1 MYLQLL
7 NKLNIICSRL
17 NLKYMSFTVSG
28 SIITQANESGIPIT
42 AAASITG
49 GVRFTCTQSYV
60 VGNVVRITGTT
71 SYNGNWM
78 VAAVTGTT
86 FDVLES
92 AQGTAITFVSTQTGT
107 AARGDSSLAGISG
120 LTGVTRTTLDAS
132 SGYVVYLLGD
142 NVKLQINGTL
152 IIGGLREINTTR
164 LGQNEQL
171 VIGQNAISTVQ
182 PVLRVGSGGVLV
194 VGCRYTNTVNYTGS
208 SAPQYTDGIS
218 QQVLI
223 YQKGHYG
230 RSTADGDGSTL
241 PATNPAPVTAF
252 MGISNGA
259 RFDWV
264 SGTID
269 CWGDMSFDNGSTVNI
284 GFEGMRNKPVMDS
297 RRGSNVIWFK
307 PGSSVSIFALKGIGD
322 RGINVTNV
330 NNTGRGP
337 TFQMLQ
343 GPAVFKGFEGFWWR
357 CVVGLANGTGV
368 GGAFT
373 IEDYA
378 GALGSELDITKAV
391 QSGQTLNVTFKN
403 SAVGTTM
410 VVVDASLGT
419 VLLYVTQKLT
429 ATVRTTGG
437 AAIQDAV
444 VWTISNVA
452 VQSLGVTNV
461 SGVTVIDNIE
471 TGFSPDNQASVT
483 PRFAAGD
490 VATWNVRAY
499 GSLSA
504 VYQVTMKGIGGSV
517 VEPAMV
523 NDSAVT
529 LSRSAAASLSTIPTL
544 DNFYDAAKYWN
555 VQSANVNYPTAT
567 TQVATAAGTT
577 LDLGALNVL
586 VDATAGSAFAVN
598 TGTNTVTIKST
609 TLAIGSK
616 FNMLKTTGTISFA
629 NGSDATCLLQGI
641 VVRGTTGVYS
651 PKLESATMRFTT
663 AGTYDLRNAI
673 INGTL
678 TLTNT
683 SGGTVTVQLQPSVT
697 FVNSGPNIT
706 VDNTVNV
713 ALTITNVVSGSD
725 IVVLQAGTETVL
737 DQIDQNIG
745 SSWIYNYQIITV
757 VDIFVSKAGYVP
769 FYIRNYSL
777 PSNNASL
784 PITQIIDR
792 NYTA

>member
-1 MYLQLL
+1 MTF
-7 NKLNIICSRL
+7 S
-17 NLKYMSFTVSG
+17 VAG
-28 SIITQANESGIPIT
+28 SIITQANETGIAIT

-49 GVRFTCTQSYV
+49 GVRFTCTQAYA
-60 VGNVVRITGTT
+60 VGDVVRITGTT
-71 SYNGNWM
+71 NYNGNWM

-92 AQGTAITFVSTQTGT
+92 AQGTAITFVSSQTGT
-107 AARGDSSLAGISG
+107 AARGDASLAGISG
-120 LTGVTRTTLDAS
+120 LAGVTTTTLDAS
-132 SGYVVYLLGD
+132 SGYVVYLLSD
-142 NVKLQINGTL
+142 NVKLQVNGTL

-194 VGCRYTNTVNYTGS
+194 VGCRYTNTVNYTGTT
-208 SAPQYTDGIS
+208 APQYTDGIS

-223 YQKGHYG
+223 YQKGQYG
-230 RSTADGDGSTL
+230 RSTADGDGATN
-241 PATNPAPVTAF
+241 PATNPAPATAF
-252 MGISNGA
+252 MGVSNGA

-297 RRGSNVIWFK
+297 RRGSNTIWFK
-307 PGSSVSIFALKGIGD
+307 PGSAVSIFGFKGIGD

-343 GPAVFKGFEGFWWR
+343 GPLVLKGLDVFWWR
-357 CVVGLANGTGV
+357 CVVGLANGSGV
-368 GGAFT
+368 GGSFT
-373 IEDYA
+373 VEDYA
-378 GALGSELDITKAV
+378 GALGSELDIAKAV
-391 QSGQTLNVTFKN
+391 QAGQTLLVTFKN

-410 VVVDASLGT
+410 VVFDASLGT

-429 ATVRTTGG
+429 ATVKTTGG

-444 VWTISNVA
+444 VWTINNVA
-452 VQSLGVTNV
+452 VQSLGVTNA
-461 SGVTVIDNIE
+461 SGVSVIDNIE

-499 GSLSA
+499 QSLSA

-529 LSRSAAASLSTIPTL
+529 LSRSAAAALATIPTL

-577 LDLGALNVL
+577 LDLGALNVV
-586 VDATAGSAFAVN
+586 VDTAAAVAFAVN
-598 TGTNTVTIKST
+598 TGTNTVTIKSSV
-609 TLAIGSK
+609 LAVGSK
-616 FNMLKTTGTISFA
+616 FNTLKTTGTISFA
-629 NGSDATCLLQGI
+629 NGADASCTLQGI
-641 VVRGTTGVYS
+641 VVRGITGAYS
-651 PKLESATMRFTT
+651 PKLESATVRFTA
-663 AGTYDLRNAI
+663 AGTYDLRNATI
-673 INGTL
+673 SGTL
-678 TLTNT
+678 TVTNT
-683 SGGTVTVQLQPSVT
+683 SGGAVIVQVQPSVT
-697 FVNSGPNIT
+697 VVNSGPNIT
-706 VDNTVNV
+706 VDNAVSAT
-713 ALTITNVVSGSD
+713 LTIDGIISGSGILIRRTDTLAVLANATTSTSYAYSYTVSGSVPVE
-725 IVVLQAGTETVL
+725 IILRNASGTPAYQSWRTTTTLAGVNTTITANQVL
-737 DQIDQNIG
+737 DE
-745 SSWIYNYQIITV
+745 
-757 VDIFVSKAGYVP
+757 
-769 FYIRNYSL
+769 
-777 PSNNASL
+777 
-784 PITQIIDR
+784 
-792 NYTA
+792 

>member
-1 MYLQLL
+1 MTF
-7 NKLNIICSRL
+7 S
-17 NLKYMSFTVSG
+17 VAG
-28 SIITQANESGIPIT
+28 SIITQANESGIAIT

-49 GVRFTCTQSYV
+49 GVRFTCTQGYA
-60 VGNVVRITGTT
+60 VGNVVRITGTA

-78 VAAVTGTT
+78 VAAGTGTT

-92 AQGTAITFVSTQTGT
+92 AQGTPITFVSSQTGT
-107 AARGDSSLAGISG
+107 AARGDASLAGISG
-120 LTGVTRTTLDAS
+120 LTGVTTTTLDAS
-132 SGYVVYLLGD
+132 SGYVVYVLAD

-152 IIGGLREINTTR
+152 IVGGLREINTTR

-194 VGCRYTNTVNYTGS
+194 VGCRYTNTVNYTGTT
-208 SAPQYTDGIS
+208 APQYTDGIS

-223 YQKGHYG
+223 YQKGQYG
-230 RSTADGDGSTL
+230 RSTVDGDGATN

-252 MGISNGA
+252 LAISNGA
-259 RFDWV
+259 RFDWI

-269 CWGDMSFDNGSTVNI
+269 CWADMSFDNGSTVNI

-297 RRGSNVIWFK
+297 RRGSNIIWFK
-307 PGSSVSIFALKGIGD
+307 PGSAVSIFGFKGIGD

-343 GPAVFKGFEGFWWR
+343 GPLVLKGLDLFWWR

-368 GGAFT
+368 GGSFT
-373 IEDYA
+373 VEDYT
-378 GALGSELDITKAV
+378 GALGSELDIAKAV
-391 QSGQTLNVTFKN
+391 QSGQTLLVTFKN

-410 VVVDASLGT
+410 VVFDASVGT

-437 AAIQDAV
+437 AAIENAV
-444 VWTISNVA
+444 VWTISNAA
-452 VQSLGVTNV
+452 VQSLGVTNA
-461 SGVTVIDNIE
+461 SGVSIIDNIE
-471 TGFSPDNQASVT
+471 TGISPDNQASVT

-504 VYQVTMKGIGGSV
+504 VYQVTMRGIGGSV

-529 LSRSAAASLSTIPTL
+529 LSRSAAAALATIPTL

-555 VQSANVNYPTAT
+555 VQSVNINYPTAS

-577 LDLGALNVL
+577 LDLGALNVV
-586 VDATAGSAFAVN
+586 VDTTAAAAFAVN
-598 TGTNTVTIKST
+598 TGTNTVTIKSSILAVGTKFT
-609 TLAIGSK
+609 T
-616 FNMLKTTGTISFA
+616 LKTTGTISFA
-629 NGSDATCLLQGI
+629 NGADASCALQGI
-641 VVRGTTGVYS
+641 VARGTTGVYS
-651 PKLESATMRFTT
+651 PKLESATVRFTA
-663 AGTYDLRNAI
+663 AGTYDLRGATI
-673 INGTL
+673 SGTL
-678 TLTNT
+678 TVTNT
-683 SGGTVTVQLQPSVT
+683 SGGAVTVQVQPGVT
-697 FVNSGPNIT
+697 VVNSGPGIT
-706 VDNTVNV
+706 VDNAVSATFAVGGIVAGSRLLIRRTDTQAALVNEVVAGTSRAYTYTHTADIPVEIVVRKATGSPAYQEWRTTATLASSGGAVTVNQQP
-713 ALTITNVVSGSD
+713 D
-725 IVVLQAGTETVL
+725 E
-737 DQIDQNIG
+737 
-745 SSWIYNYQIITV
+745 
-757 VDIFVSKAGYVP
+757 
-769 FYIRNYSL
+769 
-777 PSNNASL
+777 
-784 PITQIIDR
+784 
-792 NYTA
+792 

>member
-1 MYLQLL
+1 
-7 NKLNIICSRL
+7 
-17 NLKYMSFTVSG
+17 
-28 SIITQANESGIPIT
+28 
-42 AAASITG
+42 
-49 GVRFTCTQSYV
+49 
-60 VGNVVRITGTT
+60 
-71 SYNGNWM
+71 M
-78 VAAVTGTT
+78 V
-86 FDVLES
+86 FDS
-92 AQGTAITFVSTQTGT
+92 
-107 AARGDSSLAGISG
+107 
-120 LTGVTRTTLDAS
+120 
-132 SGYVVYLLGD
+132 
-142 NVKLQINGTL
+142 
-152 IIGGLREINTTR
+152 
-164 LGQNEQL
+164 
-171 VIGQNAISTVQ
+171 
-182 PVLRVGSGGVLV
+182 
-194 VGCRYTNTVNYTGS
+194 
-208 SAPQYTDGIS
+208 
-218 QQVLI
+218 
-223 YQKGHYG
+223 
-230 RSTADGDGSTL
+230 
-241 PATNPAPVTAF
+241 
-252 MGISNGA
+252 
-259 RFDWV
+259 
-264 SGTID
+264 
-269 CWGDMSFDNGSTVNI
+269 GSTVNI
-284 GFEGMRNKPVMDS
+284 GFEGQRNKPVTDS
-297 RRGSNVIWFK
+297 RRGSMVIWFK
-307 PGSSVSIFALKGIGD
+307 PGSSVSIFAHREIGD

-337 TFQMLQ
+337 AFQMLQ
-343 GPAVFKGFEGFWWR
+343 GPSVFKGFEGFWMR

-378 GALGSELDITKAV
+378 GALGSELDIAKAV
-391 QSGQTLNVTFKN
+391 PSGQTLLVTFKN

-437 AAIQDAV
+437 VAIQDAV
-444 VWTISNVA
+444 IWTISNA
-452 VQSLGVTNV
+452 GVQSLGVTNA
-461 SGVTVIDNIE
+461 SGQAVIDNIE

-483 PRFAAGD
+483 LRFAAGD

-499 GSLSA
+499 QSLSA
-504 VYQVTMKGIGGSV
+504 VYQVTMRGIGGSR

-529 LSRSAAASLSTIPTL
+529 LSRSSAAALASVSTL
-544 DNFYDAAKYWN
+544 DNFYDAAKFWN
-555 VQSANVNYPTAT
+555 VQSANVNFPTASS
-567 TQVATAAGTT
+567 QVATAAGTT
-577 LDLGALNVL
+577 LDLGALNV
-586 VDATAGSAFAVN
+586 VVNAMAVSAFAVN

-609 TLAIGSK
+609 TLAVGTK
-616 FNMLKTTGTISFA
+616 FSLLKTTGTISFA
-629 NGSDATCLLQGI
+629 NGADATCTLQGI
-641 VVRGTTGVYS
+641 IIRETTGVYS

-737 DQIDQNIG
+737 SQVDQNIG
-745 SSWIYNYQIITV
+745 SNWVYNYQVLTV

-784 PITQIIDR
+784 PIAQVIDR
-792 NYTA
+792 NYTT

>member
-1 MYLQLL
+1 MTF
-7 NKLNIICSRL
+7 S
-17 NLKYMSFTVSG
+17 VAG
-28 SIITQANESGIPIT
+28 SIITQANESGIAIT

-49 GVRFTCTQSYV
+49 GVRFTCTQGYA

-71 SYNGNWM
+71 NYNGNWM
-78 VAAVTGTT
+78 IAAATGTT

-92 AQGTAITFVSTQTGT
+92 AQGTAIAFVSSQTGT
-107 AARGDSSLAGISG
+107 AARGDASLAGLTG
-120 LTGVTRTTLDAS
+120 LTGVTTTTLDAS

-152 IIGGLREINTTR
+152 IVGGLREINTTR

-194 VGCRYTNTVNYTGS
+194 VGCRYTNTVNYTGTT
-208 SAPQYTDGIS
+208 APQYTDGIS

-223 YQKGHYG
+223 YQKGQYG
-230 RSTADGDGSTL
+230 RSTADGDGSNS

-259 RFDWV
+259 RFDWI

-284 GFEGMRNKPVMDS
+284 GFEEMRNKPVMDS

-307 PGSSVSIFALKGIGD
+307 PGSAVSIYAFKGIGD

-337 TFQMLQ
+337 SFQMLQ
-343 GPAVFKGFEGFWWR
+343 GPLVLKGLDLFWWR
-357 CVVGLANGTGV
+357 CVAGLSNGAGV
-368 GGAFT
+368 GGSFT
-373 IEDYA
+373 VDGYT
-378 GALGSELDITKAV
+378 GALGSELDIAKAV
-391 QSGQTLNVTFKN
+391 QSGQTLLVTFKN

-410 VVVDASLGT
+410 VVLDASLGT
-419 VLLYVTQKLT
+419 VLLYVTQKFT

-444 VWTISNVA
+444 VWTISNAA
-452 VQSLGVTNV
+452 VQSLGVTGA

-483 PRFAAGD
+483 RRFAAGD

-504 VYQVTMKGIGGSV
+504 IYQVTMKGIGGSV

-523 NDSAVT
+523 NDTAVT
-529 LSRSAAASLSTIPTL
+529 LSRSAAAALATIPSL
-544 DNFYDAAKYWN
+544 DDFYDAAKYWN
-555 VQSANVNYPTAT
+555 VQSANVNFPTAT

-577 LDLGALNVL
+577 LDLGALNVV
-586 VDATAGSAFAVN
+586 VDATAAAAFAVN
-598 TGTNTVTIKST
+598 TGTNTVTIKSSILAAGTKFT
-609 TLAIGSK
+609 T
-616 FNMLKTTGTISFA
+616 LKTTGTISFA
-629 NGSDATCLLQGI
+629 NGADASCTLQGV
-641 VVRGTTGVYS
+641 VVRGTTGTYS
-651 PKLESATMRFTT
+651 PNLESATVRFTG
-663 AGTYDLRNAI
+663 AGTYDLRGATI
-673 INGTL
+673 SGTL
-678 TLTNT
+678 TVANT
-683 SGGTVTVQLQPSVT
+683 SGGAVTVQLQPGVT
-697 FVNSGPNIT
+697 VVNSGPSIT
-706 VDNTVNV
+706 VDNAVSATF
-713 ALTITNVVSGSD
+713 TVSGIIAGSRLLIRRTD
-725 IVVLQAGTETVL
+725 TQAALVNEVVAGTSRAYTYTHTADIPVEIVVRKAT
-737 DQIDQNIG
+737 G
-745 SSWIYNYQIITV
+745 SPAYQEWRTT
-757 VDIFVSKAGYVP
+757 AT
-769 FYIRNYSL
+769 L
-777 PSNNASL
+777 ASSGGAV
-784 PITQIIDR
+784 
-792 NYTA
+792 TANQQPDE